1 VIVGVPKEIKA
12 QEHRVALTPAGAHA
26 LGSKGHRVLVQ
37 QGAGVGA
44 GFADADYTAAGAEL
58 VPAAEEVF
66 RRGELVLKV
75 KEPLEPEYGWLR
87 AGQILFTYL
96 HIAPDPRLGRALRDS
111 GVTAVAYETV
121 QTADG
126 RLPLL
131 VPMSEVAGRM
141 AIQVGAW
148 ALEKHV
154 GGRGVLLSGIPGVRP
169 GRVVI
174 VGGGVV
180 GSNAAQMAVGVGA
193 DVVLLDIDL
202 PHLARLDLAFQGR
215 LKTLASNPHTIAE
228 EVAHADLVIGAV
240 LITGAETPH
249 LVTRQMLR
257 AMKPGSVIVD
267 VDIDQGGCVETSHPT
282 THEQPTYVEEGVV
295 HYCVANM
302 PGAVART
309 STFGLTNATLPY
321 AIRLANGGLEALRR
335 DPALALGLNIHRGKV
350 IHPAVAKALGVK
362 AEPFGG

>member
-1 VIVGVPKEIKA
+1 VIVGVPKETKP
-12 QEHRVALTPAGAHA
+12 QEHRVALTPSGTHA
-26 LGSKGHRVLVQ
+26 FVGKGHRVLMQ
-37 QGAGVGA
+37 QGAGAGA
-44 GFADADYTAAGAEL
+44 GFPDEDYVRAGAEI

-66 RRGELVLKV
+66 RRGELILKV

-96 HIAPDPRLGRALRDS
+96 HIAPDPRLGRALIES

-121 QTADG
+121 QLPDG
-126 RLPLL
+126 KLPLL

-154 GGRGVLLSGIPGVRP
+154 GGRGVLLAGIPGVRP
-169 GRVVI
+169 ARVAI

-180 GSNAAQMAVGVGA
+180 GTNAAQMAVGLGA
-193 DVVLLDIDL
+193 DVVLLDINI
-202 PHLARLDLAFQGR
+202 PHLAQLDLAFHGR
-215 LKTLASNPHTIAE
+215 LRTIASNPHTLEE
-228 EVAHADLVIGAV
+228 EVTHADLVIGAV

-249 LVTRQMLR
+249 LVTRQMVR
-257 AMKPGSVIVD
+257 AMKPGSAIVD
-267 VDIDQGGCVETSHPT
+267 VDIDQGGCVETSRPT
-282 THEQPTYVEEGVV
+282 THANPTYIEEGVV
-295 HYCVANM
+295 HYCVTNM

-321 AIRLANGGLEALRR
+321 ALRLADGGLEAIRR
-335 DPALALGLNIHRGKV
+335 DPALGHGLNIHRGKV
-350 IHPAVAKALGVK
+350 IHPAVARAMGVK
-362 AEPFGG
+362 AEALGN